1 MHSATKSSG
10 ALADRRGE
18 RNFGAMTTSA
28 TPAYATFG
36 RRFRA
41 VVIDGAIVAG
51 ALVTIVLIGDAS
63 RHIPGSGRVLVLA
76 MYALILYEPVFVW
89 RYGATIGH
97 RATNLR
103 VVDDASGGN
112 PGFPKALARFVI
124 KTVLGLV
131 SFLTMAITRR
141 YQALHD
147 VVTHTTVQIRDLGL
161 ARPDDYHEARSE
173 PASEIV
179 MPSRVRRVVVI
190 LLYLVVFFFALGMA
204 EMYTGTNTLTEQI
217 VGFLW
222 LSLSVLTIVA
232 GWRGQLLGCRA
243 RVSPTPT
250 NTI

>member
-1 MHSATKSSG
+1 
-10 ALADRRGE
+10 
-18 RNFGAMTTSA
+18 
-28 TPAYATFG
+28 
-36 RRFRA
+36 

-51 ALVTIVLIGDAS
+51 ALVAIVLIGDAS

-76 MYALILYEPVFVW
+76 MYALILYEPIFVW

-103 VVDDASGGN
+103 IVDDASGGN
-112 PGFPKALARFVI
+112 PGFLKALARFVI

-161 ARPDDYHEARSE
+161 ARPDDYYEARSE
-173 PASEIV
+173 PASEIL

-190 LLYLVVFFFALGMA
+190 LLYLVVFFFALGIA
-204 EMYTGTNTLTEQI
+204 ENDLVPRECLMQKICTGTNTLTEQI

-222 LSLSVLTIVA
+222 LSLSVLTVVA